1 MGKAPCSSMAGLERG
16 PWTAEEDALLINY
29 VQQHGEGNWSK
40 VSKKAAGLLRCGKS
54 CRLRWVNYLRP
65 GIKRGNFSP
74 EEDDLIIRLHKLLG
88 NRWSLIAKR
97 LQGRT
102 DNEIK
107 NYWNAHLGKRLL
119 QLKTSKTDHSKPSTG
134 SKNKEKQQ
142 HTDTKQDNANTFLQK
157 PTRVFPFLL
166 PGSSANDDTETLNSL
181 TPLWSDHAVASDE
194 EQILLYENG
203 SDIYTCLDDLLFTEE
218 YHHSIMFDKVYME
231 YQELLMSS
239 ENHVRTQA
247 DYSSFKPFLT

>member
-1 MGKAPCSSMAGLERG
+1 MGRAPCSSMVGLERG

-29 VQQHGEGNWSK
+29 IQQHGEGNWSK
-40 VSKKAAGLLRCGKS
+40 VSEKAASGGLLRCGKS
-54 CRLRWVNYLRP
+54 CRLRWMNYLRP

-107 NYWNAHLGKRLL
+107 NYWNTHLGKRLL
-119 QLKTSKTDHSKPSTG
+119 LQKTSKTDHTKPSTG

-142 HTDTKQDNANTFLQK
+142 QHTETNGDNANTYLQK
-157 PTRVFPFLL
+157 TTRVFPFLL
-166 PGSSANDDTETLNSL
+166 PGSSANDDTKALNSL
-181 TPLWSDHAVASDE
+181 TPLWSDHAVGGEE

-203 SDIYTCLDDLLFTEE
+203 GDLDDLLFTEE
-218 YHHSIMFDKVYME
+218 YHHNIKFDQVYME

-239 ENHVRTQA
+239 ENQVRTQA
-247 DYSSFKPFLT
+247 NYSSFNPFLT